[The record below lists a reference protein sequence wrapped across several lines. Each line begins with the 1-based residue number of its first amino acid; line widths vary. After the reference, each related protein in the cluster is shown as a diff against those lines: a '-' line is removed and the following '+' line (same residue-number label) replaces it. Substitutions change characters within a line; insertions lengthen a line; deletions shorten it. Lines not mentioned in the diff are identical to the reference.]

1 MKLKHI
7 ALAAALVASGAT
19 ANASLAIST
28 SIAGANDMLLNVWD
42 ATGSYTVA
50 LGSSFASFN
59 TLLSGA
65 SAATGDLLTLN
76 LGADNAFQ
84 AFIAGR
90 TSFNWDIIGVN
101 KVGNYSVISTDNT
114 GAILPTAPLNTALN
128 TGNGNVINF
137 MGAVNNGIT
146 TVATGNVSN
155 GTNSL
160 YTASN
165 TAPTYVG
172 NAGYLSAATGL
183 YVSGSAV
190 VGTEANNSF
199 ASGLSL
205 LKEAA
210 SSIGTVRATQTL
222 YSGAVAYIDSTDV
235 LHISAAAAAPV
246 PEPESLPMLLA
257 GLGLVGSIVL
267 RRSRKA

>member
-7 ALAAALVASGAT
+7 ALAAALVASGVS
-19 ANASLAIST
+19 ANAGLYSST
-28 SIAGANDMLLNVWD
+28 SVANSNDMLLNVWD

-59 TLLSGA
+59 TLLTGA
-65 SAATGDLLTLN
+65 AAATGDLLTLN
-76 LGADNAFQ
+76 LGADSAFQ

-90 TSFNWDIIGVN
+90 TSFSWDIIGVN
-101 KVGNYSVISTDNT
+101 TVGNYTAISTDNT
-114 GAILPTAPLNTALN
+114 GAALTTAPLNTALK
-128 TGNGNVINF
+128 TGTTNVLNF
-137 MGAVNNGIT
+137 MSAVNNGIIT
-146 TVATGNVSN
+146 LAAGNATN

-160 YTASN
+160 YTASA
-165 TAPTYVG
+165 TAPTYVT
-172 NAGYLSAATGL
+172 NNNNAATGAFI
-183 YVSGSAV
+183 SSSAV
-190 VGTEANNSF
+190 VATDANNSF
-199 ASGLSL
+199 ASGVSL
-205 LKEAA
+205 VKEFGA
-210 SSIGTVRATQTL
+210 GTGTSRATQTL

-235 LHISAAAAAPV
+235 LHISAAPV

>member
-42 ATGSYTVA
+42 ASGSYTAA

-114 GAILPTAPLNTALN
+114 GAVLPTAPLNTGLN
-128 TGNGNVINF
+128 TGNGNVLNF
-137 MGAVNNGIT
+137 MSAVNNGIT
-146 TVATGNVSN
+146 TVDAGNVSN
-155 GTNSL
+155 GVNSL
-160 YTASN
+160 YTSSN
-165 TAPTYVG
+165 TAPTYVT
-172 NAGYLSAATGL
+172 NNLSAATGL
-183 YVSGSAV
+183 FVSGSAV
-190 VGTEANNSF
+190 VGTAANNSF